1 MKVRA
6 VLKKAGRTVM
16 AMAIV
21 AAVCLTMTVPAFA
34 KNYKLEDKGINYRE
48 YLSFI
53 IGDNEYKMSELSGEG
68 VDLSGIDKSTPVY
81 AKVNIDGLNAA
92 MKDAGSEF
100 TYALDAKQTY
110 MSRHIESNVTVL
122 YRFQPN
128 TDGTYA
134 IISEDDGA
142 NLTLENLAYVQTVGL

>member
-53 IGDNEYKMSELSGEG
+53 IGDNEYTMSQLSGEG
-68 VDLSGIDKSTPVY
+68 VDLSGIDK
-81 AKVNIDGLNAA
+81 AHR
-92 MKDAGSEF
+92 
-100 TYALDAKQTY
+100 Y
-110 MSRHIESNVTVL
+110 MR
-122 YRFQPN
+122 R
-128 TDGTYA
+128 
-134 IISEDDGA
+134 
-142 NLTLENLAYVQTVGL
+142 